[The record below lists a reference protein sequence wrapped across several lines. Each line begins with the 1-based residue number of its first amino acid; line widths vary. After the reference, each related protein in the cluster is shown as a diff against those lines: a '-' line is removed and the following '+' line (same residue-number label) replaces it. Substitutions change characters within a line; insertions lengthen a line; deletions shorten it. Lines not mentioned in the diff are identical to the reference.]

1 MTVALSPSHTGRS
14 PSTHFVLDPALFRVL
29 DHLFLYISSD
39 QLRFLT
45 KCSLCV
51 LQEEATFTERKP
63 RKSVAFS
70 EGATVMDENG
80 AITEAAHVEKNTAEK
95 HSAGAS

>member
-1 MTVALSPSHTGRS
+1 M
-14 PSTHFVLDPALFRVL
+14 
-29 DHLFLYISSD
+29 
-39 QLRFLT
+39 
-45 KCSLCV
+45 

-80 AITEAAHVEKNTAEK
+80 AIIEAAHVEKNTAEK